1 MKNVESKNRIILTW
15 SVVFKVSIGMM
26 NIRHVPA
33 VTDAAPKIVNRKQNI
48 NVQVS
53 QFVETILNKTAKPF
67 KIQNIH

>member
-1 MKNVESKNRIILTW
+1 
-15 SVVFKVSIGMM
+15 MM

-53 QFVETILNKTAKPF
+53 QFAETVLNKTAKPF
-67 KIQNIH
+67 KIQNIQ